1 MEFSPMTAQYGPE
14 SGATMNP
21 GPGLSPAAYGGT
33 LPHRWPP
40 LGTDRSVTSPERGD
54 LPMPRGFPLWHPLRS
69 ALASNLRGGTG
80 TLIMDIEDSG
90 SRTLVWR
97 GSAES
102 EVNQSTDS
110 ATRNAR
116 IPVRQILERF
126 PP

>member
-1 MEFSPMTAQYGPE
+1 MEFSPMTAQYGRE
-14 SGATMNP
+14 SRATGNP

-40 LGTDRSVTSPERGD
+40 PGPDQKCDLARAGD

-80 TLIMDIEDSG
+80 TLIMDIAHSG

-102 EVNQSTDS
+102 EVTQSTDS

-116 IPVRQILERF
+116 ISVRQILERF

>member
-1 MEFSPMTAQYGPE
+1 
-14 SGATMNP
+14 
-21 GPGLSPAAYGGT
+21 
-33 LPHRWPP
+33 
-40 LGTDRSVTSPERGD
+40 
-54 LPMPRGFPLWHPLRS
+54 MPRGFSPWHPLRS

-116 IPVRQILERF
+116 IPVRQILERL